1 MPGSRSRSTGRVA
14 LRCKKTQMALYADV
28 HAPTLYETTQSKE
41 DCMNSS
47 CSDINSTASA
57 ELQETNTSYPHL
69 LSTIAPSSATPSITA
84 VIDDTNST
92 YGKASETATEATT
105 ERRDDLVSVL
115 RAKHRPGIQQYTNFT
130 EEMNY
135 CIIYKEL
142 DDCKNKIL
150 PKQRKYGFHNTEPG
164 TLYHCNCTA
173 RLFHTVAQQRQ
184 LSKVQALLL
193 GHVSQSCFLPQ
204 DCTEDSNCT
213 VVVVKVEFPPVD
225 QRSVAKEEEQ
235 RHPQAEKLKVRR
247 PAMKA
252 KRKDRVVRLHKMCLR
267 MTRPKQMKKAKK
279 QNA

>member
-1 MPGSRSRSTGRVA
+1 
-14 LRCKKTQMALYADV
+14 MALFADV

-57 ELQETNTSYPHL
+57 ELQETSYPHL
-69 LSTIAPSSATPSITA
+69 LSTVAASSATPSITT

-105 ERRDDLVSVL
+105 ERRDDLGSLL
-115 RAKHRPGIQQYTNFT
+115 RAKPRTGIQLYTNFT

-150 PKQRKYGFHNTEPG
+150 PQQRKYGFHNTEPG

-173 RLFHTVAQQRQ
+173 RLFHTVAEQRQ

-213 VVVVKVEFPPVD
+213 VVVVKAEFPPVD
-225 QRSVAKEEEQ
+225 QSVAKEEEQ

-252 KRKDRVVRLHKMCLR
+252 KRKDRVVRLYKMCLR
-267 MTRPKQMKKAKK
+267 MTRPKQMKKATK
-279 QNA
+279 QNAQPDITRAEVN